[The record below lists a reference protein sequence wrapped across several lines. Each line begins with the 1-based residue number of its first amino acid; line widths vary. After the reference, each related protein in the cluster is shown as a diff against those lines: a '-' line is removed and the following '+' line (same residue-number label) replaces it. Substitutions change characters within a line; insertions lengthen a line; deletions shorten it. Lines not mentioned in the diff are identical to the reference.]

1 MTHSVIFHI
10 YFEANMELIEWF
22 NNSIGGEFLMTMLVS
37 MLPVIELRGGIPF
50 GAAMGLSVPLAALAS
65 VIGNMIP
72 IPVLIM
78 FTSRVFQWLKRK
90 IPWLNRIIE
99 GLERRAES
107 KRSMVEKYR
116 FWGLLILVAI
126 PLPGTGAWTGALV
139 AAVMGMNLKRS
150 LPAIFFGV
158 IIAAIIV
165 SLITLGIIHI

>member
-1 MTHSVIFHI
+1 MD
-10 YFEANMELIEWF
+10 LLEWL
-22 NNSIGGEFLMTMLVS
+22 NNSISGEFIFTMLVS
-37 MLPVIELRGGIPF
+37 MLPVVELRGGIPF
-50 GAAMGLSVPLAALAS
+50 GTAMGLNVTLAAIAS
-65 VIGNMIP
+65 VIGNMLP

-78 FTSRVFQWLKRK
+78 FTTRVFQWLKRK

-139 AAVMGMNLKRS
+139 AAVMGMNLKQS
-150 LPAIFFGV
+150 MPAIFAGV
-158 IIAAIIV
+158 MVAAIIV
-165 SLITLGIIHI
+165 SLITLGVIHI

>member
-1 MTHSVIFHI
+1 
-10 YFEANMELIEWF
+10 MELIEWF

-50 GAAMGLSVPLAALAS
+50 GAAMGLSVPLASLAS

-78 FTSRVFQWLKRK
+78 FTSRVFLWLKRK
-90 IPWLNRIIE
+90 IPKLNRIIVA
-99 GLERRAES
+99 LENKAEA
-107 KRSMVEKYR
+107 KRSVVEKYR

-139 AAVMGMNLKRS
+139 AAVMGMSLKRS

-165 SLITLGIIHI
+165 SLITLGVIHI

>member
-1 MTHSVIFHI
+1 
-10 YFEANMELIEWF
+10 MELIEWF
-22 NNSIGGEFLMTMLVS
+22 NNSIGGEFVMTMLVS
-37 MLPVIELRGGIPF
+37 MLPVVELRGGIPF

-65 VIGNMIP
+65 VIGNMLP

-90 IPWLNRIIE
+90 IPKLNKIIVA
-99 GLERRAES
+99 LENRAES

-139 AAVMGMNLKRS
+139 AAVMGMNLKKS

-158 IIAAIIV
+158 IAAAIIV
-165 SLITLGIIHI
+165 SLLTLGVIHI

>member
-1 MTHSVIFHI
+1 
-10 YFEANMELIEWF
+10 MELIEWF
-22 NNSIGGEFLMTMLVS
+22 NTSIGGEFLMTMLVS

-65 VIGNMIP
+65 VIGNMLP

-78 FTSRVFQWLKRK
+78 FTSRVFQWLKLK
-90 IPWLNRIIE
+90 IPKLNKIITA
-99 GLERRAES
+99 LENKAES

-150 LPAIFFGV
+150 MPAIFFGV

-165 SLITLGIIHI
+165 SMVTLGVIHI